1 MKKNTLRNIIKDLI
15 NENFQ
20 NLKVIKATQVG
31 LDHLNRFKIYLS
43 DGSVDYVEKKNAIV
57 TNSNQSDYKCSNISG
72 IIQSESNFTYS
83 FIGVNCDGYTWIDVK
98 SLKVVN

>member
-1 MKKNTLRNIIKDLI
+1 MKNNTLRNIIRDLI
-15 NENFQ
+15 TENFQ
-20 NLKVIKATQVG
+20 DLKVVKTTQVG

-43 DGSVDYVEKKNAIV
+43 NGAVDYVDKKNAVV

-72 IIQSESNFTYS
+72 IIKSESNYTYG

-98 SLKVVN
+98 SLKLID